1 MIVTGWLTR
10 ANDSRR
16 ARNGNVGSTP
26 ALTQRTEER
35 DVATGAL
42 ARQDGHADPVAPFT
56 PPPDLAAR
64 AAHENF
70 SVAPRLL
77 PRRVA

>member
-1 MIVTGWLTR
+1 M
-10 ANDSRR
+10 
-16 ARNGNVGSTP
+16 
-26 ALTQRTEER
+26 
-35 DVATGAL
+35 ATGAL

-77 PRRVA
+77 PRARGVTTC